1 VQICPNCGE
10 ENPPR
15 FRVCGFC
22 ATPLAPALP
31 AQETRKTVT
40 VFFSDLK
47 GSTNLGEALDSE
59 SLREVMSRYFDE
71 MRAILEDHGGRV
83 EKYIGDAIMAVFG
96 LPRVHEDD
104 ALRAVGAALATK
116 ESLAALNEELQER
129 WGVQLQNRTGV
140 NTGEV
145 VAGDPTQGQRLVT
158 GDVVNVAARLE
169 QAAPAL
175 EILIGEPTYRL
186 VRHAVDVEPV
196 EPLELKGKSERVPA
210 YRLLAVRSTERA
222 ASRAELPLVG
232 RDREL
237 ELLEAGF
244 RAAVDGPAPRMVT
257 VLGEAGVG
265 KSRLT
270 SAFVDAVPDAALV
283 LTGRCLP
290 YGRGITFWP
299 LVEIVRAAAGIREED
314 TTEEA
319 AAKVRYL
326 ATDDAVAERVASA
339 VGLSERQFP
348 LDELFWGTRKLVE
361 RLSSRAPLVLVLE
374 DIHWAEPTFLDLIEH
389 LLGSVRGAP
398 VFFLC
403 LARHEL
409 LEQRAQW
416 GGQAGSESL
425 ALEPLSHDA
434 ASRIVDNL
442 LGEVGIE
449 EHVRERIIEAADGN
463 PLFVE
468 QLLSMMIDD
477 GIVTRTAAGWVATD
491 DVAEIAV
498 PPTINALLASRL
510 DRLAPEERSVI
521 DAASVIGLMFSR
533 SAVRELVAEQLRDRV
548 PALLDSLGGKQL
560 LQADPSARDGEED
573 FRFQHI
579 LIRDAVYNAL
589 LKRNRATLHEKFVD
603 WGERINRDRDR
614 TEYEEILGYHLEQAH
629 SFLAQLGPL
638 DDHGRQLGARAF
650 AKLSTTG
657 RRAFGRGDMP
667 AAANLLRRAV
677 ELLPEDDSQ
686 RIALLPDLG
695 EAFME
700 TGEFAWARVYLE
712 QAIDRPADPGDG
724 LVSARARLVSALV
737 HAYARSDAASTEGI
751 VDEAERAIPIFER
764 QDDHAGLALAYRS
777 LAWAHGTACRFGD
790 AAAAAQQ
797 AVEQATI
804 AGDERQRTR
813 AASQYAIAALHGP
826 TPVGEAIAYCEEII
840 ERASGDRRS
849 EGLITSLLAPLIAMN
864 GEFDRARDLSR
875 RAKLIL
881 EDLGRSVLAA
891 STSQESSVVEML
903 AQEPAVAESQLR
915 SDYEALEAM
924 GERYLLSTIA
934 GELARAVYAQD
945 RLDEALD
952 LTRAAEELS
961 DPEDVVSQA
970 YWRSVRAR
978 VFARTGQLDE
988 GMELAR
994 EAVTILSATDILA
1007 RRAEA
1012 LIDLAEILQLA
1023 GRGEEARSTLDD
1035 AIALLDQKEHH
1046 IGLER
1051 ARAALARVGAPA
1063 RG

>member
-1 VQICPNCGE
+1 M
-10 ENPPR
+10 
-15 FRVCGFC
+15 
-22 ATPLAPALP
+22 
-31 AQETRKTVT
+31 T

-71 MRAILEDHGGRV
+71 MSAILEDHGGRV

-104 ALRAVGAALATK
+104 ALRAVRAALATK
-116 ESLAALNEELQER
+116 ESLAALNEELQQR

-210 YRLLAVRSTERA
+210 FRLVAVRSAERA
-222 ASRAELPLVG
+222 QSRAELPLVG
-232 RDREL
+232 REREL
-237 ELLEAGF
+237 ELLQAGF
-244 RAAVDGPAPRMVT
+244 RIAVEGPSPEMVT

-270 SAFVDAVPDAALV
+270 SAFVDAVPDTALV

-299 LVEIVRAAAGIREED
+299 LVEIVRAAAGIREDD
-314 TTEEA
+314 TTDEA

-326 ATDDAVAERVASA
+326 ATDDAVADRVASA
-339 VGLSERQFP
+339 VGLTDRQFP

-361 RLSSRAPLVLVLE
+361 RLSSRAPLVLVFE

-389 LLGSVRGAP
+389 LLSSVRGVP

-409 LEQRAQW
+409 LEQRANW
-416 GGQAGSESL
+416 GAQAGAESL
-425 ALEPLSHDA
+425 PLEPLTHDA
-434 ASRIVDNL
+434 ASQIVDNL

-477 GIVTRTAAGWVATD
+477 GIVTRTGDGWVATD
-491 DVAEIAV
+491 DVADIAV
-498 PPTINALLASRL
+498 PPTINALLSARL
-510 DRLAPEERSVI
+510 DGLAPEERSVI
-521 DAASVIGLMFSR
+521 DAASVIGLIFSR
-533 SAVRELVAEQLRDRV
+533 SAVRELVAEPLQDRV
-548 PALLDSLGGKQL
+548 PTLLDSLSGKQL
-560 LQADPSARDGEED
+560 VQADRSARDGSED

-589 LKRNRATLHEKFVD
+589 LKRNRATLHERFVD
-603 WGERINRDRDR
+603 WGERVNRDRDR

-638 DDHGRQLGARAF
+638 DDHGRRLGARAF
-650 AKLSTTG
+650 AKLSATG

-677 ELLPEDDSQ
+677 ELLPEDDSE
-686 RIALLPDLG
+686 RLSLLPDLG

-712 QAIDRPADPGDG
+712 QAINRPADPGDG

-764 QDDHAGLALAYRS
+764 QDDHVGLALAYRS

-813 AASQYAIAALHGP
+813 AAAQYAIAALHGP
-826 TPVGEAIAYCEEII
+826 TPVAEAIAYCEEMI
-840 ERASGDRRS
+840 ERASDRRS

-881 EDLGRSVLAA
+881 EDLGRGVLAA

-903 AQEPAVAESQLR
+903 AQQPAVAETQLR
-915 SDYEALEAM
+915 SDYQALEAM

-952 LTRAAEELS
+952 LTLAAEELS

-978 VFARTGQLDE
+978 VFARTGRLDE
-988 GMELAR
+988 GMKLAR
-994 EAVTILSATDILA
+994 EAVTILNATDILA
-1007 RRAEA
+1007 RRADA
-1012 LIDLAEILQLA
+1012 LIDLAEILELA
-1023 GRGEEARSTLDD
+1023 GRGEDARSALDD
-1035 AIALLDQKEHH
+1035 AIALLDQKEHL

-1063 RG
+1063 EA

>member
-104 ALRAVGAALATK
+104 ALRAVRAALATK
-116 ESLAALNEELQER
+116 ESLAALNEELEER

-232 RDREL
+232 REREL
-237 ELLEAGF
+237 AALEAGF
-244 RAAVDGPAPRMVT
+244 RTAVEGALPRMVT

-299 LVEIVRAAAGIREED
+299 LVEIVRAAAGIREDD

-361 RLSSRAPLVLVLE
+361 RLSSRAPLVLVFE

-416 GGQAGSESL
+416 GAQAASESL
-425 ALEPLSHDA
+425 SLEPLSHDA

-477 GIVTRTAAGWVATD
+477 RIVTRTDGGWVATD

-521 DAASVIGLMFSR
+521 DAASVIGLMFSQP
-533 SAVRELVAEQLRDRV
+533 AVRELVAEPLRDQV
-548 PALLDSLGGKQL
+548 PRLLDSLGGKHL
-560 LQADPSARDGEED
+560 VQADRSARDGDED

-589 LKRNRATLHEKFVD
+589 LKRNRATLHERFVD
-603 WGERINRDRDR
+603 WGERVNRDRDR

-650 AKLSTTG
+650 VKLSATG

-686 RIALLPDLG
+686 RLALLPDLG

-712 QAIDRPADPGDG
+712 QAIDRPAEPGDG

-903 AQEPAVAESQLR
+903 AQEPAAAESQLR

-970 YWRSVRAR
+970 YWRAVRAR

-988 GMELAR
+988 GIELAR

-1012 LIDLAEILQLA
+1012 LIDLAEILELA
-1023 GRGEEARSTLDD
+1023 GRGEEARSALDD

-1063 RG
+1063 